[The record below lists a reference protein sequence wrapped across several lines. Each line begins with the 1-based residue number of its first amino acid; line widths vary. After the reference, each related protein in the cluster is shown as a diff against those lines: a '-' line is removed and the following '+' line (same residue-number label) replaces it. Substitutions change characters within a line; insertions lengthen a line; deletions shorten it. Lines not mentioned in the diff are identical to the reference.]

1 MRCENHFCIYYE
13 DDACLLDDIALDVLG
28 NCESC
33 IYVTLPESLLRR
45 VRAQMR
51 ECFDAQDALPPRSR

>member
-45 VRAQMR
+45 VRA
-51 ECFDAQDALPPRSR
+51 